1 MALFL
6 LRQEY
11 LETRIMLHDPSLDG
25 PNSRRRRSKANPT
38 RKIPFCVTSTG
49 GFNLDD
55 HLFAETENM
64 ALLNHM
70 YTSIEDNRTYKLSVS
85 QLKGHVGQICRQ

>member
-25 PNSRRRRSKANPT
+25 PNSRRRRKSGLA
-38 RKIPFCVTSTG
+38 RKMPSFVTSSG

-64 ALLNHM
+64 NLLNQM
-70 YTSIEDNRTYKLSVS
+70 YTSIEDNRTYKLSIS
-85 QLKGHVGQICRQ
+85 QLKG